1 MVDIAVYKQKEKG
14 VLKEI
19 LLSTG
24 VPFGGISVDRAF
36 EAFLESIFGSNV
48 LDIFKTSYYED
59 FCLIFE
65 EFEVKKRDLGG
76 MKLRISIPLSLES
89 LLKKENGSTLSTSLE
104 KSQYNGLVTLKNKTI
119 TLDPSLLNSFFQEAI
134 DGIVRIMQDMLD
146 NLLCADLEHIIM
158 VGGFSGS
165 EIIRKVLRETFPS
178 YRFFL
183 PDEPELAVLKGAV
196 YFGHIPNAV
205 SSRVARF
212 TYGVNIS
219 RRFRPEED
227 PENKMIVIDKVPRC
241 KNVFFPMKRR
251 GDQIET
257 DKEYSFVFNSFKQ
270 NQHIFIA
277 TIYVTDDKKPK
288 YIDDEGCKALGSLT
302 LNVLNDS
309 EKDAEIEQTIIFG
322 ETNLIF
328 RAKQCGADNC
338 VATSFDLLDKAS
350 VPDLL
355 HK

>member
-1 MVDIAVYKQKEKG
+1 MCI
-14 VLKEI
+14 
-19 LLSTG
+19 
-24 VPFGGISVDRAF
+24 
-36 EAFLESIFGSNV
+36 
-48 LDIFKTSYYED
+48 
-59 FCLIFE
+59 
-65 EFEVKKRDLGG
+65 RD
-76 MKLRISIPLSLES
+76 S
-89 LLKKENGSTLSTSLE
+89 
-104 KSQYNGLVTLKNKTI
+104 
-119 TLDPSLLNSFFQEAI
+119 
-134 DGIVRIMQDMLD
+134 
-146 NLLCADLEHIIM
+146 
-158 VGGFSGS
+158 
-165 EIIRKVLRETFPS
+165 
-178 YRFFL
+178 
-183 PDEPELAVLKGAV
+183 
-196 YFGHIPNAV
+196 
-205 SSRVARF
+205 
-212 TYGVNIS
+212 IS

-241 KNVFFPMKRR
+241 KNVFFPIKRR